1 MYKFVFKIQYIQ
13 LQVKKCCF
21 RDNFGRFCLTVRK
34 STFFQPV
41 SKLIHIKI
49 ICSKIRNTNSK
60 SYLEVYFNIWF
71 YRFIMYY
78 VLTKVELISKTSTPD
93 TNFPSFFPPTL
104 EFWNLVFFLMIFVI
118 EMSFDAMFSYAN
130 LNSKIQMLT
139 RNQLNFCVSAGFEKS
154 STFQR
159 TFHMKNSNQVM
170 DFGQW
175 QLCRMGLNHQVSKS
189 DSFGKKKCCNLF
201 DM

>member
-130 LNSKIQMLT
+130 LNSKIQMLA
-139 RNQLNFCVSAGFEKS
+139 RNKLNFCVCAGFEKS
-154 STFQR
+154 STF
-159 TFHMKNSNQVM
+159 
-170 DFGQW
+170 
-175 QLCRMGLNHQVSKS
+175 
-189 DSFGKKKCCNLF
+189 
-201 DM
+201 

>member
-1 MYKFVFKIQYIQ
+1 MSYLLDICTNLFLKFNIYNYKPKSVVLGIILEDFVWQFASQY
-13 LQVKKCCF
+13 
-21 RDNFGRFCLTVRK
+21 
-34 STFFQPV
+34 FFQPV

-118 EMSFDAMFSYAN
+118 EMSFDAMN
-130 LNSKIQMLT
+130 IL
-139 RNQLNFCVSAGFEKS
+139 CKS
-154 STFQR
+154 EFQ
-159 TFHMKNSNQVM
+159 NSNVDEKQIEFLCQSQCWFWKKF
-170 DFGQW
+170 DF
-175 QLCRMGLNHQVSKS
+175 LKNISYEK
-189 DSFGKKKCCNLF
+189 F
-201 DM
+201 

>member
-1 MYKFVFKIQYIQ
+1 MSYLLDICTNLFLKFNIYNYKSKSVVLGIILEDFVWQFASQH
-13 LQVKKCCF
+13 
-21 RDNFGRFCLTVRK
+21 
-34 STFFQPV
+34 FFQPV

-104 EFWNLVFFLMIFVI
+104 EFWNLVFFLTIFVI
-118 EMSFDAMFSYAN
+118 
-130 LNSKIQMLT
+130 KIQNEFWCYGFLCKSELKKIRCWWET
-139 RNQLNFCVSAGFEKS
+139 NWIFVSSAGFEKS
-154 STFQR
+154 ST
-159 TFHMKNSNQVM
+159 
-170 DFGQW
+170 
-175 QLCRMGLNHQVSKS
+175 L
-189 DSFGKKKCCNLF
+189 
-201 DM
+201 

>member
-1 MYKFVFKIQYIQ
+1 MEDFVWQFASQH
-13 LQVKKCCF
+13 
-21 RDNFGRFCLTVRK
+21 
-34 STFFQPV
+34 FFQPV

-118 EMSFDAMFSYAN
+118 EMSFDAMLSYAN
-130 LNSKIQMLT
+130 WIFVSVLVLKKVRLFKEHFIWKILIRWWT
-139 RNQLNFCVSAGFEKS
+139 SA
-154 STFQR
+154 
-159 TFHMKNSNQVM
+159 
-170 DFGQW
+170 
-175 QLCRMGLNHQVSKS
+175 S
-189 DSFGKKKCCNLF
+189 DSCVEWVWITRWVRAIVLGRRSVVIFLICSFVICGYIMSHWRAHSFTFCRKIIAKYYLMEKVK
-201 DM
+201 